1 MKDSGDK
8 QCHIRPAVGLA
19 IPGLPNHER
28 GGPVVQPALEQL
40 VLKPRT
46 I

>member
-1 MKDSGDK
+1 MKDPGHK

-19 IPGLPNHER
+19 VPGLPNHER
-28 GGPVVQPALEQL
+28 GGPVVQPSLSEL
-40 VLKPRT
+40 VVKPRS